1 MRPGGSVCFGGLLS
15 DQWMISRFY
24 PTDWR
29 PNGVRLTAHAGDAT
43 DPPAPVLQGLLD
55 AVDHGRARI
64 PVGRVCRVD
73 DIAQVHR
80 DMEAGVVACTGVVD
94 LLAGGDVPPPRRRA
108 GSAVNGKVRRG
119 RPGAAPR
126 APRSSAPRWPGRR
139 SGASR

>member
-15 DQWMISRFY
+15 DQCTISRFY

-43 DPPAPVLQGLLD
+43 DPPAPVLRGLLD

-64 PVGRVCRVD
+64 PVGWVCRVD

-80 DMEAGVVACTGVVD
+80 DMEAGVVASTGVVD
-94 LLAGGDVPPPRRRA
+94 LLAGGDVLPPRGRA
-108 GSAVNGKVRRG
+108 RSAENGKVRRG

-126 APRSSAPRWPGRR
+126 APRSSAPRWSGRR